1 MTLTEIVQSSGW
13 KNFMAK
19 LYGLGASVVIVG
31 ALFKIQHW
39 AGAGIML
46 TVGLSTEAIIFF
58 FSAFEPLHEELDW
71 TLVYPELAGITDPEE
86 MEFQDH
92 KQIEKEGSSGTGMLE
107 RFDEIMGQSNI
118 SPEVFSRLGEG
129 LNKLNETARNMSDIS
144 EASVA
149 TNEYVSN
156 FRTAAESLSSMT
168 SNYAQSTET
177 LNSSVNNLSQ
187 VYDKTAETV
196 QQSGQKITDQVQ
208 QSGESLAG
216 TYKQLTDS
224 INSYASNINEG
235 SKSYGGQLDSLS
247 KNLAALNAVYELQ
260 LQGTNEH
267 LKENERIYSALGQMM
282 ENLKESVDDTKK
294 YREEISRL
302 GENLSALNNIY
313 GNMLSAMSVVSK
325 K

>member
-19 LYGLGASVVIVG
+19 LYGLGASVVIIG

-46 TVGLSTEAIIFF
+46 TVGLTTEAIIFF

-86 MEFQDH
+86 IEFQDNN
-92 KQIEKEGSSGTGMLE
+92 QIEKSGSGTGMLE
-107 RFDEIMGQSNI
+107 RFDEIMGQADI
-118 SPEVFSRLGEG
+118 SPEVFTRLGEG
-129 LNKLNETARNMSDIS
+129 LNKLNQTARNMSDIS

-156 FRTAAESLSSMT
+156 FRNAAESLSSMT
-168 SNYAQSTET
+168 TNYARSTET

-187 VYDKTAETV
+187 VYERTADV
-196 QQSGQKITDQVQ
+196 VNQSGQKITEQVQ

-224 INSYASNINEG
+224 VSNYADNINEG
-235 SKSYGGQLDSLS
+235 SKSYGGQLESLS
-247 KNLAALNAVYELQ
+247 RNLAALNAVYELQ

-267 LKENERIYSALGQMM
+267 LKENERIYGALGQMM